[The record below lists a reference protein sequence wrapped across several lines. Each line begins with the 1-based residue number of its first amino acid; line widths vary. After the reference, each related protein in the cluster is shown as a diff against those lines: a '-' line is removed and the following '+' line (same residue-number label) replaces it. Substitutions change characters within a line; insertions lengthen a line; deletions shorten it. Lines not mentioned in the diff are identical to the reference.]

1 MGDNPPSKQIYFL
14 GLLRVFMALKTLQC
28 CGDSSSPEQWS
39 ALRAINTLN
48 PPKNYIRKLGGLSP
62 IHLMRRCRAQGLMWG
77 ARGPF
82 LPAAAMVVAVVT
94 PVVFCAKATEK
105 RNKNTKISWW
115 LPKSLFITI
124 CYKTYCNLYI
134 ANSSVA
140 RARVVA
146 WPEPKPL
153 WSNGPR
159 HIGYCRKALVIARM
173 INPLE

>member
-1 MGDNPPSKQIYFL
+1 
-14 GLLRVFMALKTLQC
+14 MALKTLQC
-28 CGDSSSPEQWS
+28 CGDSSSPEQRS

-48 PPKNYIRKLGGLSP
+48 PPKEYIRKLGGLSP
-62 IHLMRRCRAQGLMWG
+62 IHSMRRHGVQGLMWG

-82 LPAAAMVVAVVT
+82 PPAAAMVVVVVT

-115 LPKSLFITI
+115 LPKILFRTI
-124 CYKTYCNLYI
+124 YCKTYCNSCI

-159 HIGYCRKALVIARM
+159 HIGYRRKALVIARM
-173 INPLE
+173 INALQCGLNAGFS

>member
-1 MGDNPPSKQIYFL
+1 MIHHCRNKGALWGPITPSTPPQ
-14 GLLRVFMALKTLQC
+14 
-28 CGDSSSPEQWS
+28 
-39 ALRAINTLN
+39 
-48 PPKNYIRKLGGLSP
+48 NYTCKLGGLLP
-62 IHLMRRCRAQGLMWG
+62 IHLMRWRGAQRLMWG

-94 PVVFCAKATEK
+94 PVVFCAKATER

-124 CYKTYCNLYI
+124 CYKTYCNSYI

-146 WPEPKPL
+146 WPEPEPL
-153 WSNGPR
+153 WSNGPL
-159 HIGYCRKALVIARM
+159 HIGYCWKALVIARI
-173 INPLE
+173 INTLEWGLNVGLS

>member
-1 MGDNPPSKQIYFL
+1 
-14 GLLRVFMALKTLQC
+14 
-28 CGDSSSPEQWS
+28 
-39 ALRAINTLN
+39 
-48 PPKNYIRKLGGLSP
+48 
-62 IHLMRRCRAQGLMWG
+62 MWD

-82 LPAAAMVVAVVT
+82 PPAAAMVVAVVT

-124 CYKTYCNLYI
+124 YCKTYCNSYI

-146 WPEPKPL
+146 WPEPEPL

-159 HIGYCRKALVIARM
+159 HIGYRRKALVIARM
-173 INPLE
+173 INAL

>member
-1 MGDNPPSKQIYFL
+1 M
-14 GLLRVFMALKTLQC
+14 FMALKTLRC
-28 CGDSSSPEQWS
+28 CGDSSSPEQRS

-48 PPKNYIRKLGGLSP
+48 PHKEYIRKLGGLSP
-62 IHLMRRCRAQGLMWG
+62 IHSTPWRGAQGLMWG

-94 PVVFCAKATEK
+94 PVVFCAKATEN

-124 CYKTYCNLYI
+124 YCKTYCNSYI

-140 RARVVA
+140 
-146 WPEPKPL
+146 EPKL
-153 WSNGPR
+153 WHGRSPNHYGPMDPG
-159 HIGYCRKALVIARM
+159 ILGIAGKLLSLR
-173 INPLE
+173 E

>member
-1 MGDNPPSKQIYFL
+1 MLWLFIIA
-14 GLLRVFMALKTLQC
+14 RTR
-28 CGDSSSPEQWS
+28 S

-48 PPKNYIRKLGGLSP
+48 PPKNYIRKLGGFWP
-62 IHLMRRCRAQGLMWG
+62 IHSTRRRGAQYLMWG

-82 LPAAAMVVAVVT
+82 PPAAAMVVVVVT

-105 RNKNTKISWW
+105 RIKNTKISWW

-124 CYKTYCNLYI
+124 CYKTYYNSYI

-140 RARVVA
+140 GAQVVA
-146 WPEPKPL
+146 WPEPEPL

-159 HIGYCRKALVIARM
+159 HIGYRRKAFVIVRM